1 MGTWSISHL
10 NEAQREAVLYPN
22 DPLLVLAGAGTGK
35 TTAVTY
41 RIAHFIRERGIAP
54 SSICAMTFTNKA
66 AREMRERASK
76 LTGVS
81 QWNLDLGT
89 FHGTCVRL
97 LREFG
102 EHIGLTQSF
111 TIYDSDDQLR
121 LIKQCLNDL
130 KLDAQVFPPRLLRH
144 HIEGWRNRGDGPD
157 DAEASP
163 LDMTEKKALEV
174 YRLYHRRSLESNAV
188 DFGGLLL
195 SVAALLKSSSEVR
208 ETLQGRWSH
217 LLVDEYQDTN
227 PVQYRILRL
236 LATPAHSVTVVG
248 DDDQSIYR
256 WRGAD
261 LGNILRFEQDFPG
274 ARTIRLEENY
284 RSTSTI
290 LAAAN
295 SVISNNVA
303 RKGKN
308 LFTSREESESIGL
321 RVWSSE
327 REEAEMI
334 AQSIKWH
341 IEELGTDPGE
351 IAILYRTNAQSRP
364 LEDALRKIG
373 YIPRIYGGTSF
384 YDRREVKDAIAYL
397 RLLVNPQ
404 SDIDFER
411 IVNVPA
417 RAVGKTSI
425 GKIRSA
431 SVQDGVPMFVIAEAM
446 AASGAYGATKRLR
459 QSLTQFTALFQS
471 AREALDSGAH
481 IARVIQK
488 LLDDSGYIK
497 ALRTEGTEE
506 AQDRIENLSSL
517 ITALDEYVELN
528 EVPTLGGFLEE
539 VALASDIDGMAEVPS
554 QVSMMTLHAAKG
566 LEFEVVYMPGLE
578 EGMFPH
584 SRSLEE
590 HAALEEER
598 RLCYVGITRS
608 KTHLYLSAARVRT
621 VFGSLKY
628 SDLSRFLTEIPE
640 DLLDLGDTKLE
651 SPRPATSTQNY
662 IDSLFEDSGADWDEL
677 ASQVPENE
685 RAEPSSGGFVPGS
698 KVKHSTFGVGE
709 VSRAEGSGRNCK
721 LTVVFPEHGRKVIVA
736 RFVQAL

>member
-1 MGTWSISHL
+1 MGAWSIEHL
-10 NEAQREAVLYPN
+10 NEAQREAVLYPD

-41 RIAHFIRERGIAP
+41 RIAHFIRERGVAP
-54 SSICAMTFTNKA
+54 SAICAMTFTNKA
-66 AREMRERASK
+66 AREMRDRASK

-81 QWNLDLGT
+81 QWKLELGT

-102 EHIGLTQSF
+102 EHVGLTPSF

-121 LIKQCLNDL
+121 LIKQCLSDL

-144 HIEGWRNRGDGPD
+144 HIETWRNKGDGPD

-174 YRLYHRRSLESNAV
+174 YRLYHRRAFESNAV

-195 SVAALLKSSSEVR
+195 SVAAVLRSSESVR
-208 ETLQGRWSH
+208 TTLQQRWTH

-236 LATPAHSVTVVG
+236 LATPKHSVTVVG

-261 LGNILRFEQDFPG
+261 LGNILRFENDFPG
-274 ARTIRLEENY
+274 AKLIRLEENY

-290 LAAAN
+290 LSAAN
-295 SVISNNVA
+295 AVIANNVA

-308 LFTSREESESIGL
+308 LFTKKTENEDIGL
-321 RVWSSE
+321 RIWSSE

-334 AQSIKWH
+334 AKTVHWH
-341 IEELGTDPGE
+341 IEEFATDPGE

-373 YIPRIYGGTSF
+373 YIPRIYGGMSF

-425 GKIRSA
+425 AKIRAAALSE
-431 SVQDGVPMFVIAEAM
+431 QQPMFYVASKM
-446 AASGAYGATKRLR
+446 ANDGSFGVTKRLR
-459 QSLTQFTALFQS
+459 QSLHQFVSLFETAQAAL
-471 AREALDSGAH
+471 EAGGHL
-481 IARVIQK
+481 ARVVQK

-506 AQDRIENLSSL
+506 SLDRIDNLSSL

-528 EVPTLGGFLEE
+528 DVPTLEGFLEE
-539 VALASDIDGMAEVPS
+539 VALASDIDTMEEIPS

-566 LEFEVVYMPGLE
+566 LEFEVVFMPGME

-628 SDLSRFLTEIPE
+628 SELSRFLSEIPE
-640 DLLDLGDTKLE
+640 ELMDLGDTQLQQ
-651 SPRPATSTQNY
+651 SAQHNATQNY
-662 IDSLFEDSGADWDEL
+662 LDSLFQDEGAGWDEL
-677 ASQVPENE
+677 ATQVPE
-685 RAEPSSGGFVPGS
+685 AEAIRSEDSAFFPGA
-698 KVKHSTFGVGE
+698 KVRHSTFGIGE

-721 LTVVFPEHGRKVIVA
+721 LTVVFPEVGSKVIVA
-736 RFVQAL
+736 RFVEAL

>member
-195 SVAALLKSSSEVR
+195 SVAALLKSSTEVR

-341 IEELGTDPGE
+341 IEEPGTDPGE

-431 SVQDGVPMFVIAEAM
+431 AVQDGVPMFVVAEAM

-459 QSLTQFTALFQS
+459 QSLAQFTALFQS
-471 AREALDSGAH
+471 AREAIESGAH

-528 EVPTLGGFLEE
+528 DVPTLEGFLEE

-608 KTHLYLSAARVRT
+608 KTHLYLCCA
-621 VFGSLKY
+621 GPDGL
-628 SDLSRFLTEIPE
+628 
-640 DLLDLGDTKLE
+640 
-651 SPRPATSTQNY
+651 
-662 IDSLFEDSGADWDEL
+662 WL
-677 ASQVPENE
+677 A
-685 RAEPSSGGFVPGS
+685 
-698 KVKHSTFGVGE
+698 E
-709 VSRAEGSGRNCK
+709 V
-721 LTVVFPEHGRKVIVA
+721 
-736 RFVQAL
+736 Q

>member
-1 MGTWSISHL
+1 MGSLSVDQL
-10 NEAQREAVLYPN
+10 NQAQREAVLYPS

-41 RIAHFIRERGIAP
+41 RIAHFIHERGVHP
-54 SSICAMTFTNKA
+54 ESICAMTFTNKA
-66 AREMRERASK
+66 AREMRDRASS
-76 LTGVS
+76 LTGVP
-81 QWNLDLGT
+81 QWRLRLGT
-89 FHGTCVRL
+89 FHGTCVQII
-97 LREFG
+97 REFG
-102 EHIGLTQSF
+102 EHLGLNKSF

-121 LIKQCLNDL
+121 LIKQCLSDL
-130 KLDAQVFPPRLLRH
+130 KIDSQAFPPRLIRH
-144 HIEGWRNRGDGPD
+144 HIETWRNRGDGPD

-163 LDMTEKKALEV
+163 LDITHKKALDV
-174 YRLYHRRSLESNAV
+174 YRLYHRRSLDSNAV

-195 SVAALLKSSSEVR
+195 GVASMLKSVSEVR
-208 ETLQGRWSH
+208 EALQARWTH

-227 PVQYRILRL
+227 PVQYRILKL
-236 LATPAHSVTVVG
+236 LSTPQHSVTVVG

-261 LGNILRFEQDFPG
+261 LGNILRFEEDFPG
-274 ARTIRLEENY
+274 ARVIRLEENY

-290 LAAAN
+290 LEAAN

-308 LFTSREESESIGL
+308 LFTKREETERIGL
-321 RVWSSE
+321 RVFSSE

-334 AQSIKWH
+334 SHGVVASI
-341 IEELGTDPGE
+341 EDGVDPGD
-351 IAILYRTNAQSRP
+351 IAVLYRTNAQSRP
-364 LEDALRKIG
+364 IEDALRKAG
-373 YIPRIYGGTSF
+373 YIPRIYGGMSF
-384 YDRREVKDAIAYL
+384 YDRREVKDAIGYV

-425 GKIRSA
+425 GKIRAAAIESEA
-431 SVQDGVPMFVIAEAM
+431 SMFEVARAM
-446 AASGAYGATKRLR
+446 ADHGHYGVTKRLR
-459 QSLTQFTALFQS
+459 QSLTQFLSLFETA
-471 AREALDSGAH
+471 RKELDGGGNL
-481 IARVIQK
+481 ARVVQK

-497 ALRTEGTEE
+497 ALRLEGTEE
-506 AQDRIENLSSL
+506 SLDRIDNLSSL
-517 ITALDEYVELN
+517 ITALDEFVDLN
-528 EVPTLGGFLEE
+528 DMPTLEGFLEE
-539 VALASDIDGMAEVPS
+539 VALASDIDGMEEVPS

-566 LEFEVVYMPGLE
+566 LEFEVVFMPGME

-608 KTHLYLSAARVRT
+608 KTHLYLSAARVRS

-628 SDLSRFLTEIPE
+628 SELSRFLTEIPE
-640 DLLDLGDTKLE
+640 ELLDLGDTELAK
-651 SPRPATSTQNY
+651 PASRTSTNDY
-662 IDSLFEDSGADWDEL
+662 IDGLFEDKGPSWDDDIAQVESRSTDEPTLSGFA
-677 ASQVPENE
+677 
-685 RAEPSSGGFVPGS
+685 PGS
-698 KVKHSTFGVGE
+698 KVRHGTFGVGE
-709 VSRAEGSGRNCK
+709 VSRSEGSGRNTK

-736 RFVQAL
+736 RFVEVV

>member
-1 MGTWSISHL
+1 MLNRLSGIS
-10 NEAQREAVLYPN
+10 
-22 DPLLVLAGAGTGK
+22 
-35 TTAVTY
+35 
-41 RIAHFIRERGIAP
+41 
-54 SSICAMTFTNKA
+54 
-66 AREMRERASK
+66 
-76 LTGVS
+76 
-81 QWNLDLGT
+81 
-89 FHGTCVRL
+89 
-97 LREFG
+97 
-102 EHIGLTQSF
+102 
-111 TIYDSDDQLR
+111 
-121 LIKQCLNDL
+121 
-130 KLDAQVFPPRLLRH
+130 
-144 HIEGWRNRGDGPD
+144 RN
-157 DAEASP
+157 
-163 LDMTEKKALEV
+163 
-174 YRLYHRRSLESNAV
+174 
-188 DFGGLLL
+188 
-195 SVAALLKSSSEVR
+195 SEP
-208 ETLQGRWSH
+208 T
-217 LLVDEYQDTN
+217 
-227 PVQYRILRL
+227 
-236 LATPAHSVTVVG
+236 
-248 DDDQSIYR
+248 
-256 WRGAD
+256 
-261 LGNILRFEQDFPG
+261 
-274 ARTIRLEENY
+274 
-284 RSTSTI
+284 
-290 LAAAN
+290 
-295 SVISNNVA
+295 
-303 RKGKN
+303 
-308 LFTSREESESIGL
+308 
-321 RVWSSE
+321 
-327 REEAEMI
+327 
-334 AQSIKWH
+334 
-341 IEELGTDPGE
+341 PGE
-351 IAILYRTNAQSRP
+351 TAILYRTNAQSRP

-446 AASGAYGATKRLR
+446 AASGAYKATKRLR
-459 QSLTQFTALFQS
+459 QSLAQFTALFQS

-517 ITALDEYVELN
+517 ITALDEYVDLN
-528 EVPTLGGFLEE
+528 DVPTLEGFLEE

-677 ASQVPENE
+677 ASQVPEEE

-698 KVKHSTFGVGE
+698 KVKHSTFGVGR
-709 VSRAEGSGRNCK
+709 SLAS
-721 LTVVFPEHGRKVIVA
+721 
-736 RFVQAL
+736 

>member
-195 SVAALLKSSSEVR
+195 SVAALLKSSTEVR
-208 ETLQGRWSH
+208 ETLQARWSH

-425 GKIRSA
+425 GKIRGA
-431 SVQDGVPMFVIAEAM
+431 AVQDGVPMFVVAEAM
-446 AASGAYGATKRLR
+446 ASSGAYGATKRLR
-459 QSLTQFTALFQS
+459 QSLAQFTALFQS
-471 AREALDSGAH
+471 AREAIDSGAH

-517 ITALDEYVELN
+517 ITALDEYVDLN
-528 EVPTLGGFLEE
+528 DVPTLEGFLEE

-651 SPRPATSTQNY
+651 SPRPAASTQNY

-677 ASQVPENE
+677 ASQVPQEE

>member
-195 SVAALLKSSSEVR
+195 SVAALLKSSTEVR

-341 IEELGTDPGE
+341 IEEPGTDPGE

-431 SVQDGVPMFVIAEAM
+431 AVQDGVPMFVVAEAM

-459 QSLTQFTALFQS
+459 QSLAQFTALFQS
-471 AREALDSGAH
+471 AREAIESGAH

-528 EVPTLGGFLEE
+528 DVPTLEGFLEE

-651 SPRPATSTQNY
+651 SPRPAASTQNY

-677 ASQVPENE
+677 ASQVPQEE

>member
-1 MGTWSISHL
+1 MSAWSIGHL
-10 NEAQREAVLYPN
+10 NDAQQQAVLYPD

-41 RIAHFIRERGIAP
+41 RIAHFIRERGVAP
-54 SSICAMTFTNKA
+54 SAICAMTFTNKA

-81 QWNLDLGT
+81 QWKLDLGT

-102 EHIGLTQSF
+102 EHIGLTPSF

-121 LIKQCLNDL
+121 LIKQCLADL

-157 DAEASP
+157 DADASP

-195 SVAALLKSSSEVR
+195 SVAAILKSSEKVR
-208 ETLQGRWSH
+208 MKLRSRWSH

-227 PVQYRILRL
+227 PVQYRILKL
-236 LATPAHSVTVVG
+236 LSTPQHSVTVVG

-261 LGNILRFEQDFPG
+261 LGNILRFEEDFPG
-274 ARTIRLEENY
+274 AKIIRLEENY

-295 SVISNNVA
+295 AVISNNVA

-308 LFTSREESESIGL
+308 LFTSKTDSEAIGL

-334 AQSIKWH
+334 AKSIQWH
-341 IEELGTDPGE
+341 IEDFGTDPGE
-351 IAILYRTNAQSRP
+351 VAILYRTNAQSRP

-373 YIPRIYGGTSF
+373 YIPRIYGGMSF
-384 YDRREVKDAIAYL
+384 YDRKEVKDAVAYL

-425 GKIRSA
+425 AKIRA
-431 SVQDGVPMFVIAEAM
+431 AARAQEVPMFEVARQM
-446 AASGAYGATKRLR
+446 AHDGSFGVTKRLR
-459 QSLTQFTALFQS
+459 NSLLQFVTLFEI
-471 AREALDSGAH
+471 AREEIDGGGH

-488 LLDDSGYIK
+488 LIDESGYLK
-497 ALRTEGTEE
+497 ALRSEGTEE
-506 AQDRIENLSSL
+506 ALDRVENLSSL
-517 ITALDEYVELN
+517 ITALDDYVDLN
-528 EVPTLGGFLEE
+528 DVPTLEGFLEE
-539 VALASDIDGMAEVPS
+539 VALASDIDTMEEIPS

-566 LEFEVVYMPGLE
+566 LEFEVVFMPGME

-590 HAALEEER
+590 QAALEEER

-608 KTHLYLSAARVRT
+608 KTHLYLSAARVRS

-628 SDLSRFLTEIPE
+628 SELSRFLTEIPE
-640 DLLDLGDTKLE
+640 DLLDLGDTKLQ
-651 SPRPATSTQNY
+651 PAARAPATQNY
-662 IDSLFEDSGADWDEL
+662 IDSLFEDESAGWDEL
-677 ASQVPENE
+677 ASQVPDEE
-685 RAEPSSGGFVPGS
+685 SSKTEASGFFPGA
-698 KVKHSTFGVGE
+698 KVRHSTFGVGE

-721 LTVVFPEHGRKVIVA
+721 LTVVFPDVGRKVIVA
-736 RFVQAL
+736 RFVEAL

>member
-195 SVAALLKSSSEVR
+195 SVAALLKSSTEVR

-431 SVQDGVPMFVIAEAM
+431 AVQDGVPMFVVAEAM
-446 AASGAYGATKRLR
+446 ASSGAYGATKRLR
-459 QSLTQFTALFQS
+459 QSLAQFTALFQS
-471 AREALDSGAH
+471 AREAIDSGAH

-528 EVPTLGGFLEE
+528 DVPTLEGFLEE

-651 SPRPATSTQNY
+651 SPRPAASTQNY

-677 ASQVPENE
+677 ASQVPQEE

>member
-528 EVPTLGGFLEE
+528 EVPTLEGFLEE

-677 ASQVPENE
+677 ASQVPEDE

>member
-195 SVAALLKSSSEVR
+195 SVAALLKSSTEVR

-341 IEELGTDPGE
+341 IEEPGTDPGE

-431 SVQDGVPMFVIAEAM
+431 AVQDGVPMFVVAEAM

-459 QSLTQFTALFQS
+459 QSLAQFTALFQS
-471 AREALDSGAH
+471 AREAIESGAH

-528 EVPTLGGFLEE
+528 DVPTLEGFLEE

-651 SPRPATSTQNY
+651 SPRPAASTQNY

-677 ASQVPENE
+677 ASQVPEEE

>member
-384 YDRREVKDAIAYL
+384 YDRREVKDAIAFL

-528 EVPTLGGFLEE
+528 EVPTLEGFLEE

-685 RAEPSSGGFVPGS
+685 RAEPSSRGFVPGS

>member
-1 MGTWSISHL
+1 M
-10 NEAQREAVLYPN
+10 
-22 DPLLVLAGAGTGK
+22 
-35 TTAVTY
+35 
-41 RIAHFIRERGIAP
+41 
-54 SSICAMTFTNKA
+54 
-66 AREMRERASK
+66 
-76 LTGVS
+76 
-81 QWNLDLGT
+81 
-89 FHGTCVRL
+89 
-97 LREFG
+97 
-102 EHIGLTQSF
+102 
-111 TIYDSDDQLR
+111 
-121 LIKQCLNDL
+121 
-130 KLDAQVFPPRLLRH
+130 
-144 HIEGWRNRGDGPD
+144 
-157 DAEASP
+157 
-163 LDMTEKKALEV
+163 
-174 YRLYHRRSLESNAV
+174 
-188 DFGGLLL
+188 
-195 SVAALLKSSSEVR
+195 
-208 ETLQGRWSH
+208 
-217 LLVDEYQDTN
+217 
-227 PVQYRILRL
+227 
-236 LATPAHSVTVVG
+236 G

-274 ARTIRLEENY
+274 AQTIRLEENY

-431 SVQDGVPMFVIAEAM
+431 SVQDGVPMFVVAEAM

-459 QSLTQFTALFQS
+459 QSLAQFTALFQS
-471 AREALDSGAH
+471 AREAIDSGAH

-528 EVPTLGGFLEE
+528 EVPTLEGFLEE

-608 KTHLYLSAARVRT
+608 KTHLYLSAAGSGPF
-621 VFGSLKY
+621 FGSLKY

-677 ASQVPENE
+677 ASQVPEDE